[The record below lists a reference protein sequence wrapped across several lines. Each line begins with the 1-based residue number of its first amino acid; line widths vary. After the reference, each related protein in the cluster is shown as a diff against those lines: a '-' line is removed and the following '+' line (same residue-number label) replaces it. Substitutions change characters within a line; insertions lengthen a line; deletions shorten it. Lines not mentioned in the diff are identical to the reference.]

1 MSDTKQ
7 FMSVAEQLREEGYK
21 EGYEEGLKEEI
32 KKNREEG
39 KREKQFEIAKKMLQS
54 GMEDSQV
61 IAFTGIT
68 ADDIKQ
74 IKNP

>member
-1 MSDTKQ
+1 MI
-7 FMSVAEQLREEGYK
+7 SVAEQLREEGRREGRK
-21 EGYEEGLKEEI
+21 EGRK
-32 KKNREEG
+32 EG

-61 IAFTGIT
+61 ITFTGIT